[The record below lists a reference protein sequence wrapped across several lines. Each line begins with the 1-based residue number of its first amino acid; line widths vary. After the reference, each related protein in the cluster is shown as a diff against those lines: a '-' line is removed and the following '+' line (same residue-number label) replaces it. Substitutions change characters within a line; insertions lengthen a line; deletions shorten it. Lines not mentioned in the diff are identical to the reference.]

1 MEPKDLILS
10 MKATGMTQADIAAE
24 SGIPQ
29 PTISKIERG
38 AVKDVML
45 SSYRALQGAYERR
58 CGNSAAASVAVA
70 GEAGG

>member
-1 MEPKDLILS
+1 MEPKDLILA

-24 SGIPQ
+24 SGVPQ

-45 SSYRALQGAYERR
+45 SSYRALKGAYERR
-58 CGNSAAASVAVA
+58 CGSSVAATVATA